1 MTTLPHLFQPLKVGR
16 TQLANRF
23 AMSCMAGG
31 LSLDKYGYP
40 DERMIAYYEERAKA
54 SPGMM
59 GIGAGTVNRPIDD
72 HRRTEKKVYSVV
84 LYDDGC
90 IAPLQKFTERIRKY
104 GTKFGIQ
111 LWDGGIQSGG
121 LIQHTPSGVGSPF
134 KSVGDQREKS
144 ELKILSVADIAEI
157 VGNFATAAE
166 RCAQAGFDFVE
177 IHAGHGYLISAF
189 LTPHFNRRTDQYGGS
204 LENRL
209 RFLVEILRAVKAR
222 VGDRMIVGVKINGSD
237 YLPKDG
243 WTVADAVWAGPVLE
257 REGAD
262 YLSMTA
268 GVVGSPRLT
277 VPPLYEPQACYL
289 EGAEE
294 VKKVVKIPVSIVGRI
309 KNPVMADELIRDGK
323 VDLVAMGRPMIADP
337 EIVAKAR
344 EGRLEDIRPCLA
356 DCRGC
361 LDHQMRTI
369 MHGETPGTS
378 CIVNPRVHREAECI
392 DIPGSR
398 QDRPRTIVV
407 VGAGVAGL
415 EAARRAA
422 FSGHKVIL
430 CDKRARVGGQVRWAE
445 KIPGRHEIGDILPWY
460 ETQLRKLNVDVR
472 LNTTVNEALLESLK
486 PHVVVVASG
495 SVSTVPQSLTT
506 SLYNIE
512 NIAVVMADDLFEE
525 EPDLGDHVL
534 VLGGEQNGL
543 QIADYIASKGKKVVV
558 AEETGHF
565 ASKMAAN
572 DRWYLTH
579 RIIAA
584 GVARHKNVQAVDIE
598 SPDQVYLITDQG
610 RVHVPNIDTLVLAS
624 LRQSDRSV
632 AEIAEKMGLET
643 YVIGDAKDVM
653 GEDSGTIFANLVQG
667 YDLARGL

>member
-243 WTVADAVWAGPVLE
+243 WTGARAGW
-257 REGAD
+257 
-262 YLSMTA
+262 
-268 GVVGSPRLT
+268 
-277 VPPLYEPQACYL
+277 
-289 EGAEE
+289 
-294 VKKVVKIPVSIVGRI
+294 
-309 KNPVMADELIRDGK
+309 
-323 VDLVAMGRPMIADP
+323 
-337 EIVAKAR
+337 
-344 EGRLEDIRPCLA
+344 GRLPVDDGRR
-356 DCRGC
+356 RGFAAS
-361 LDHQMRTI
+361 
-369 MHGETPGTS
+369 HGS
-378 CIVNPRVHREAECI
+378 
-392 DIPGSR
+392 
-398 QDRPRTIVV
+398 
-407 VGAGVAGL
+407 
-415 EAARRAA
+415 
-422 FSGHKVIL
+422 
-430 CDKRARVGGQVRWAE
+430 
-445 KIPGRHEIGDILPWY
+445 
-460 ETQLRKLNVDVR
+460 
-472 LNTTVNEALLESLK
+472 
-486 PHVVVVASG
+486 AS
-495 SVSTVPQSLTT
+495 V
-506 SLYNIE
+506 
-512 NIAVVMADDLFEE
+512 
-525 EPDLGDHVL
+525 
-534 VLGGEQNGL
+534 
-543 QIADYIASKGKKVVV
+543 
-558 AEETGHF
+558 
-565 ASKMAAN
+565 
-572 DRWYLTH
+572 
-579 RIIAA
+579 
-584 GVARHKNVQAVDIE
+584 
-598 SPDQVYLITDQG
+598 
-610 RVHVPNIDTLVLAS
+610 
-624 LRQSDRSV
+624 
-632 AEIAEKMGLET
+632 
-643 YVIGDAKDVM
+643 
-653 GEDSGTIFANLVQG
+653 
-667 YDLARGL
+667 

>member
-1 MTTLPHLFQPLKVGR
+1 MTDLSYLFQPLTVGR
-16 TQLANRF
+16 AQLPNRF

-31 LSLDKYGYP
+31 ISLDRYGYP
-40 DERMIAYYEERAKA
+40 DDRMIAYYEDRAKA
-54 SPGMM
+54 CPGMM

-72 HRRTEKKVYSVV
+72 DRRTEKKVYSVV

-90 IAPLQKFTERIRKY
+90 IAPLRRFTDTIRRY

-121 LIQHTPSGVGSPF
+121 LIQNTPSGIGSPF
-134 KSVGDQREKS
+134 KAVGDQSEKS
-144 ELKILSVADIAEI
+144 ELKILSTVDIAAI
-157 VGNFATAAE
+157 VENFAGAAE

-189 LTPHFNRRTDQYGGS
+189 LTPHFNRRNDQYGGS
-204 LENRL
+204 RENRL
-209 RFLVEILRAVKAR
+209 RFLVEILRAVKVR
-222 VGDRMIVGVKINGSD
+222 VGDRVIVGVKINGSD

-243 WTVADAVWAGPVLE
+243 WTVADAVWAAPVLE

-277 VPPLYEPQACYL
+277 VPPMYEPQACYL

-309 KNPVMADELIRDGK
+309 KNPVMANELIRDGK
-323 VDLVAMGRPMIADP
+323 VDIVSMGRPMIADP
-337 EIVAKAR
+337 EIVSKAR

-392 DIPGSR
+392 DIPGNKKH
-398 QDRPRTIVV
+398 QPRTIVV

-430 CDKRARVGGQVRWAE
+430 CEKRARIGGQVRWAE
-445 KIPGRHEIGDILPWY
+445 QIPGRHEIGDILPWY
-460 ETQLRKLNVDVR
+460 ETQLRKLGVDLR
-472 LNTTVNEALLESLK
+472 LKTAVDATLLASLE
-486 PHVVVVASG
+486 PDVVIVATG
-495 SVSTVPQSLTT
+495 SVCTVPQNLITA
-506 SLYNIE
+506 LYDIE
-512 NIAVVMADDLFEE
+512 NIELIMADDLFEE
-525 EPDLGDHVL
+525 QAEPGENVL

-543 QIADYIASKGKKVVV
+543 QIADFVAGKGKKVTV
-558 AEETGHF
+558 AEEGGHF
-565 ASKMAAN
+565 ASKLAAN

-579 RIIAA
+579 RIIAQ
-584 GVARHKNVQAVDIE
+584 GVVRYKNVRNVEIE
-598 SPDQVYLITDQG
+598 APDQVYLATEKG
-610 RVHVPNIDTLVLAS
+610 RVHLPNIDTIVLAN

-632 AEIAEKMGLET
+632 GEVAENMGLET

-653 GEDSGTIFANLVQG
+653 SEDSGTIFANLVQG